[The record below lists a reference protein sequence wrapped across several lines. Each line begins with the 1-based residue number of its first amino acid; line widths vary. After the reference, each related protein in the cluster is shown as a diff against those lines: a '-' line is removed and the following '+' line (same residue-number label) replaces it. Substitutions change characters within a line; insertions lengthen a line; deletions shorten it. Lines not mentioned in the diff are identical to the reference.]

1 MMMLKPYST
10 TSTGGTK
17 TSVSTVDAVE
27 SMNNKTKYM
36 MDPGIYFLM
45 EADEDNTT

>member
-1 MMMLKPYST
+1 MLKPYST

-27 SMNNKTKYM
+27 SKNNKTKYI

-45 EADEDNTT
+45 KTNK